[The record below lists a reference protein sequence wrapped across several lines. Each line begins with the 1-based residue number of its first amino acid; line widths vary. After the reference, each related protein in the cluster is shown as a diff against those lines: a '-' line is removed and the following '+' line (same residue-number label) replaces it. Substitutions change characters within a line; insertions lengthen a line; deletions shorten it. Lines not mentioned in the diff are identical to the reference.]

1 MVTIAERKPATTP
14 VKPTLSRV
22 DTKVVGTRKGDVEL
36 GHCRLELPPQDLL
49 VSSTGGRCRNRYLAG
64 KPNRFGRF
72 NEECVDNNYEQGQIR
87 FRKNLDDLFG
97 EEKALLARLHPI
109 LLQKSGVVPFRMD

>member
-1 MVTIAERKPATTP
+1 MYRLGGGADLMVTIAERKPATTP

-22 DTKVVGTRKGDVEL
+22 DTIVVGTRKGDVEL

-49 VSSTGGRCRNRYLAG
+49 VSSTGLGVVPIDTWPENQTDFDGSTKNALIIITN
-64 KPNRFGRF
+64 K
-72 NEECVDNNYEQGQIR
+72 GQIR

-97 EEKALLARLHPI
+97 EEKALLCGYPN
-109 LLQKSGVVPFRMD
+109 SS